1 MGNVRPK
8 ERQTELRTSKGSVEV
23 SLKDKTEV
31 LIKMK
36 NTKT

>member
-8 ERQTELRTSKGSVEV
+8 ERQTELRTSKGFAEV
-23 SLKDKTEV
+23 SLKDGIEV